1 VTIPRAPLR
10 RLPLAGLAAPWLA
23 VSLALAPA
31 LPCRAAAAPDEAV
44 LGAAL
49 AALQVLHIEPQPP
62 SERLAAGLRGLSRA
76 EPRFRVALLPD
87 RLSLSVN
94 GMAGTS
100 LPAPPASDP
109 AAWGRTGAAAMAAAT
124 AASPRLRQL
133 APSRRRALV
142 LEEMASG
149 LDPYT
154 RFVPASEAA
163 AARASRI
170 GLGEAGLTLRPDRGG
185 AVITALVPEGPA
197 WRAGLS
203 LGDRV
208 TAIDG
213 LPTRGLDAE
222 ALDQALAGDAATA
235 LSLTVSRRGAPAR
248 SVLVVRAAAVPET
261 ARLAWVEG
269 VPVISVSAFSRET
282 EQAVARLVAGLAA
295 RQPRPAGMVLDLRGN
310 RGGILQ
316 QAVGVADVFLAA
328 GEVMHVR
335 GRHPDASRTYLAGG
349 ADLAE
354 GMEIVVLVDGRTA
367 SAAEALAAALHD
379 LGRARLVGAAT
390 QGKGLIQI
398 IHPLPDASELHIS
411 WARLISPSGQALQE
425 NGVMPDL
432 CTSRGAA
439 TARVQAAALL
449 EAAWPATAEDWREAT
464 SAAEARTA
472 CPPATGGALDMDA
485 ALWLLRRS
493 IAAAPAAPEEAQ
505 PQ

>member
-1 VTIPRAPLR
+1 MTIRRAPLR
-10 RLPLAGLAAPWLA
+10 RLPLAGLGTLWLA
-23 VSLALAPA
+23 LSLALAPA
-31 LPCRAAAAPDEAV
+31 LPSRAAAAPDEAV

-49 AALQVLHIEPQPP
+49 AALQVLHFEPQPP
-62 SERLAAGLRGLSRA
+62 SGRLAAGLRGLSRA
-76 EPRFRVALLPD
+76 EPGFRVALLPD
-87 RLSLSVN
+87 RLAVSVN
-94 GMAGTS
+94 GMADTS

-109 AAWGRTGAAAMAAAT
+109 AAWGRTGAAAMAAAV

-133 APSRRRALV
+133 APSRRLALV

-154 RFVPASEAA
+154 RFVPVAEAA
-163 AARASRI
+163 AARMSRI

-185 AVITALVPEGPA
+185 AVVTALVPEGPA

-222 ALDQALAGDAATA
+222 ALAHALAGDAATT
-235 LSLTVSRRGAPAR
+235 LSLTVSRRGAPAQ
-248 SVLVVRAAAVPET
+248 SVLVVRAAAMAET
-261 ARLAWVEG
+261 ARLDWVEG
-269 VPVISVSAFSRET
+269 VPVISVSAFIRET
-282 EQAVARLVAGLAA
+282 EQVVARLVSGLAA
-295 RQPRPAGMVLDLRGN
+295 RQPRPEGIVLDLRGN

-354 GMEIVVLVDGRTA
+354 GMEIVLLVDGRTA
-367 SAAEALAAALHD
+367 SAAEALAATLHD

-425 NGVMPDL
+425 NGVLPDL

-439 TARVQAAALL
+439 TARIQATLLL
-449 EAAWPATAEDWREAT
+449 EAALPAPAEQRREAT
-464 SAAEARTA
+464 SAAAARTA
-472 CPPATGGALDMDA
+472 CPPATGGTLDMEA

-493 IAAAPAAPEEAQ
+493 IAAPPDTPEGAPP
-505 PQ
+505 

>member
-1 VTIPRAPLR
+1 VTVPRAPLC
-10 RLPLAGLAAPWLA
+10 RLLHAGLAVLSILCATP
-23 VSLALAPA
+23 PT
-31 LPCRAAAAPDEAV
+31 RAAVVQDEAV

-49 AALQVLHIEPQPP
+49 AALQVLHAEPQRPP
-62 SERLAAGLRGLSRA
+62 DRMAAGLRGLVRA
-76 EPRFRVALLPD
+76 DPRLTVSLRAD
-87 RLSLSVN
+87 RLDLALGS
-94 GMAGTS
+94 GFRTS
-100 LPAPPASDP
+100 LPAPPAEDP
-109 AAWGRTGAAAMAAAT
+109 AAWGRTGAAAIAAT
-124 AASPRLRQL
+124 ASASPRLRDL
-133 APSRRRALV
+133 APALRRGLV

-154 RFVPASEAA
+154 RFVPAAEAA
-163 AARASRI
+163 ARRAVRI
-170 GLGEAGLTLRPDRGG
+170 GVGEAGLTLEPDRAG
-185 AVITALVPEGPA
+185 AIVSALVPEGPA

-213 LPTRGLDAE
+213 APTRGLDAG
-222 ALDQALAGDAATA
+222 ALGEALAGEAATA
-235 LSLTVSRRGAPAR
+235 LTLTVARRGAPPR
-248 SVLVVRAAAVPET
+248 SVLVVRAALVAET
-261 ARLAWVEG
+261 ARLDWADG
-269 VPVISVSAFSRET
+269 VPVITVSGFNRDT
-282 EQAVARLVAGLAA
+282 EQVVARLVAGLAA
-295 RQPRPAGMVLDLRGN
+295 REPPPPGLVLDLRGN

-349 ADLAE
+349 ADLAA

-398 IHPLPDASELHIS
+398 IHPLPDGAELHIS
-411 WARLISPSGQALQE
+411 WARLLSPAGVPLQE

-439 TARVQAAALL
+439 VARTQAASLL
-449 EAAWPATAEDWREAT
+449 ASSLPQPPKAWREAA
-464 SAAEARTA
+464 SATLVRTG
-472 CPPATGGALDMDA
+472 CPPAMGGTLDMEA

-493 IAAAPAAPEEAQ
+493 IAAAPAAPEEDP